1 MIQDLITL
9 SGNGYKLPE
18 HREAVQ
24 STSGRARGPW
34 GSVSEP
40 LNRGLAEH
48 YNEVWQ
54 STIMDER

>member
-34 GSVSEP
+34 GKEAYP
-40 LNRGLAEH
+40 NP
-48 YNEVWQ
+48 
-54 STIMDER
+54 